1 MSKKDILRICGL
13 VAAFVVCLTLG
24 YFTAGMVKNVPQPDP
39 DPDKDKLAET
49 LTTTGGETSGADSPS
64 AEALHP
70 ESVEKII
77 IGEDTVKTDIPNKPE
92 NMPVAEDDKA
102 EIEQPVA
109 EPVPE
114 PVASSN
120 TMPVITGSKKAAEKS
135 STQVNKLG
143 YDYKATATVES
154 GDKLSY
160 SLYGKNTSTA
170 AYTSNNGIFKD
181 VLPVAG
187 GKYLLKVKNM
197 RTGEEAEAEVSGFDM
212 VSKWNAAKLEEQL
225 NAMTQERMFF
235 FHFDNRKLT
244 FTCRGVDNPPTTI
257 NQLLSDRTAMGW
269 KIKVAGTLSYDEY
282 NRIVSFNVQIISE

>member
-24 YFTAGMVKNVPQPDP
+24 YFTAGMVKNVPQPDY
-39 DPDKDKLAET
+39 DEDKLSET
-49 LTTTGGETSGADSPS
+49 LTTMGGETSGADSQS
-64 AEALHP
+64 AEGLQSEP
-70 ESVEKII
+70 GEKITTR
-77 IGEDTVKTDIPNKPE
+77 EDTVEINIQNKPDNE
-92 NMPVAEDDKA
+92 SVVDNTANG
-102 EIEQPVA
+102 EQPVV
-109 EPVPE
+109 ESVPE
-114 PVASSN
+114 QVALSN

-143 YDYKATATVES
+143 YDYRATAMVES

-212 VSKWNAAKLEEQL
+212 VSKWSAAQLEEQL
-225 NAMTQERMFF
+225 NSMTQERMFY
-235 FHFDNRKLT
+235 FHFDNSKLRL
-244 FTCRGVDNPPTTI
+244 TCQGVDNPPLTI
-257 NQLLSDRTAMGW
+257 NQLLGDRTAMGW
-269 KIKVAGTLSYDEY
+269 KIKVVGTPGYDQY
-282 NRIVSFNVQIISE
+282 NRIVSLTVRIIVE